1 MRQGEGHVSRPT
13 STPVSCRL
21 PSEQAQRMFEQADAA
36 GLSHSDYL
44 RALISDG
51 VAAAARAVEA
61 ARQETAHAHRVEMDQ
76 KAEAVRVEMNQQ
88 VEAVRAELTE
98 ARKARAAW
106 QKASAA
112 WQLRAQDQEQHIW
125 STGVKLMTAFHSV
138 LLGGSAYKPAVSYW
152 LVRMPR
158 DDPYRILPNLATQLV
173 ELLKDISDRT
183 STRRVDISR
192 DRTKL
197 RRAEWLVRTL
207 SSEVGFSAD
216 GEAQPMADWL
226 PAEAALDAAKR
237 ALEERSKLA
246 GESR

>member
-1 MRQGEGHVSRPT
+1 
-13 STPVSCRL
+13 
-21 PSEQAQRMFEQADAA
+21 
-36 GLSHSDYL
+36 
-44 RALISDG
+44 
-51 VAAAARAVEA
+51 
-61 ARQETAHAHRVEMDQ
+61 
-76 KAEAVRVEMNQQ
+76 MNQQ

-98 ARKARAAW
+98 TRRASAAW

-112 WQLRAQDQEQHIW
+112 WQLRAEDLEQHIW
-125 STGVKLMTAFHSV
+125 STGVNLMTAFHSV
-138 LLGGSAYKPAVSYW
+138 LIVGSAHKPAVSYW

-158 DDPYRILPNLATQLV
+158 DDPCRVLPNLATQLV

-183 STRRVDISR
+183 STRRVDITR

-216 GEAQPMADWL
+216 GEARPMADWL
-226 PAEAALDAAKR
+226 PADAALDAAKR
-237 ALEERSKLA
+237 ALEERSRLA